1 MLHRSKLR
9 LLAERRPSSPDWI
22 REPGEFDKELDNLWF
37 DCHVSGRLEFEFA
50 ISQLNT
56 DRLVFGTNFGGWDS
70 GAAHYPSEMLK
81 KLNTNAQ
88 TLLRLDTAT

>member
-9 LLAERRPSSPDWI
+9 LLAERRPSSPEWI
-22 REPGEFDKELDNLWF
+22 REPGEFDRELDRLWF
-37 DCHVSGRLEFEFA
+37 DCHVSGREEFNFA

-70 GAAHYPSEMLK
+70 GAAHYPAEMIE
-81 KLNTNAQ
+81 KLNTNAKS
-88 TLLRLDTAT
+88 LLRLDSNI